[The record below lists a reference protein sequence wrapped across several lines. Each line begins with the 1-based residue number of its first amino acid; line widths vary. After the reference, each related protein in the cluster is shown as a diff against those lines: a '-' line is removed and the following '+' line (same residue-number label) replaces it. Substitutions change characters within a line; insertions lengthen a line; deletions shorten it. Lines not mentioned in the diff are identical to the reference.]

1 MAYFFGMDSNSV
13 STLFG
18 SLNTASGASGMNFL
32 TDYASI
38 RNGSYGKLL
47 RAHYNGQ
54 EASKKATDSVVKEDT
69 TTKSEAITMR
79 DAAADLK
86 SSVNKLADKKDDLFA
101 RKEMKKED
109 GTTSNEY
116 DTDAIY
122 KAVNSFVKNYNATVE
137 AAGDSQNNSVLNKAS
152 GMVSLTNTMRNV
164 LGKVGIS
171 VSSNNQLS
179 IDEAEFKKADMT
191 TVKSL
196 FQGTGGYAYQVG
208 SAASTMINS
217 SNNQIAQLSG
227 SLYTSGGN
235 YGNGFYSGSFYSDY
249 F

>member
-13 STLFG
+13 NTLFG
-18 SLNTASGASGMNFL
+18 SLGNNSAAGSMSFL

-54 EASKKATDSVVKEDT
+54 DRSRTEAKDSVVKEDT
-69 TTKSEAITMR
+69 ASKNEAISMR

-86 SSVNKLADKKDDLFA
+86 SSVNKLADKKADLF
-101 RKEMKKED
+101 EKKD
-109 GTTSNEY
+109 GAY

-122 KAVNSFVKNYNATVE
+122 KAVKDFAKNYNATVE
-137 AAGDSQNNSVLNKAS
+137 AAGDSNNRSVLNKAS
-152 GMVSLTNTMRNV
+152 GMVSLTNTMQNV

-171 VSSNNQLS
+171 VSSDNKLTV
-179 IDEAEFKKADMT
+179 DEDAFKKADMT
-191 TVKSL
+191 AVKNL
-196 FQGTGGYAYQVG
+196 FQGADGYAYQIG
-208 SAASTMINS
+208 SAASNMINS
-217 SNNQIAQLSG
+217 SNTQIAQLSG